1 MDMSSMDLGT
11 STTMDMT
18 AITTAS
24 SAAAA
29 TMSAMSMS
37 MGGSNSC
44 KISML
49 WNWST
54 VGSCFISS
62 SWHVTSRGMFA
73 GSCVG
78 VLLLV
83 MLLELLR
90 RMVKEYDALLVRK
103 HSTTTTT
110 TTTNNNNNINDSS
123 IYVGTAGA
131 RRPKGLTAEGGEEVT
146 SHDLHVLPVGGAVQP
161 GGGRFRPT
169 VPEQAVRALLHMCQ
183 FAVAYFVMLLAMY
196 YNGYMIICIFIGA
209 FLGSFVFHYEWMGTD
224 GKQTSASHE
233 ATVCCG

>member
-1 MDMSSMDLGT
+1 MDMST
-11 STTMDMT
+11 STTMDMAAT
-18 AITTAS
+18 GTAS

-29 TMSAMSMS
+29 TTSAMSMS
-37 MGGSNSC
+37 MGGGKSC

-49 WNWST
+49 WNWNT
-54 VGSCFISS
+54 VDSCFLSS

-73 GSCVG
+73 GSCIG

-103 HSTTTTT
+103 H
-110 TTTNNNNNINDSS
+110 TTNSNSGSS
-123 IYVGTAGA
+123 STYVGAGA
-131 RRPKGLTAEGGEEVT
+131 GPAQQQEASESGESKHHGVN
-146 SHDLHVLPVGGAVQP
+146 VQPVGAVP
-161 GGGRFRPT
+161 SGRFRPT
-169 VPEQAVRALLHMCQ
+169 VLEQAVRALLHMCQ

-196 YNGYMIICIFIGA
+196 YNGYIIICIFIGA
-209 FLGSFVFHYEWMGTD
+209 FLGSFIFHYEWMGPD
-224 GKQTSASHE
+224 GNQTSASRE